1 MRRSCQAKLR
11 TTRHY
16 VTDFLILDRLKITV
30 VAKVFIFCQIAGG
43 ADNMGGDA
51 RSLQLTLD
59 AMRRLAFSP
68 GYDRAFDLLAIAQTA
83 EQRVEIASGQRVS
96 NDPTEDLPL
105 AIG

>member
-1 MRRSCQAKLR
+1 
-11 TTRHY
+11 

-30 VAKVFIFCQIAGG
+30 VAKVFIFCQITGG

-51 RSLQLTLD
+51 RSLQLALD
-59 AMRRLAFSP
+59 AMRRSAFGPSC
-68 GYDRAFDLLAIAQTA
+68 DRAFDLLAITQAV
-83 EQRVEIASGQRVS
+83 EQRVELTSGQRVP